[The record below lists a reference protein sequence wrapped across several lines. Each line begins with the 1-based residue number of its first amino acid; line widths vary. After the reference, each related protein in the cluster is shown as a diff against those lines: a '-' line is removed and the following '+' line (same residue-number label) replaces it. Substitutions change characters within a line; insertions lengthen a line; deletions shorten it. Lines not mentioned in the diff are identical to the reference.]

1 MGFKNPPPPPPPA
14 CAHTSVIHSHSI
26 LVLVIAGFAL
36 LAHHETSAYSQIAS
50 QQIPFLTNGV
60 LLGITGFSLGIL
72 LGKLKKGCIKS
83 GYFVSLIWLIIL
95 LYYAYLLGFC
105 TDRYEMPY
113 YALLFSL
120 LVYFSIFQDGIKSIS
135 DCALFK
141 RFGAWSYSIYLMQ
154 FPCFHYYELL
164 IDYGVLR
171 TNPGMYVVMGLLICT
186 VVGILVYYMV
196 ERPVYSLY
204 LRIKARADKKLM
216 RDDR

>member
-1 MGFKNPPPPPPPA
+1 
-14 CAHTSVIHSHSI
+14 
-26 LVLVIAGFAL
+26 
-36 LAHHETSAYSQIAS
+36 
-50 QQIPFLTNGV
+50 
-60 LLGITGFSLGIL
+60 
-72 LGKLKKGCIKS
+72 
-83 GYFVSLIWLIIL
+83 
-95 LYYAYLLGFC
+95 
-105 TDRYEMPY
+105 MPY